1 MQQLDSTVKWFNKT
15 EGRDKICKVMQYGS
29 RFLMWHLKTNRGNEQ
44 LSNQFKN
51 LFQST
56 RDARKLFRLAKSLNE
71 LQTIIDRVA
80 QNCKNPQEQVA
91 RALNILTRVWFLLY
105 WLYDNLSVLSS
116 IKFTTSDPKP
126 LQKKAMTFWF
136 IGIITNLVDT
146 IRQLVVNFQFIQQN
160 KNNQGA
166 QQQIA
171 NRKIQNTSLYL
182 NLIKIFGD
190 LMPAG
195 QGSEFF
201 PKVLKI
207 NLNDGVIGLGG
218 LVSGAIAAY
227 QAY

>member
-1 MQQLDSTVKWFNKT
+1 MQTLDSTVKWFNKT

-29 RFLMWHLKTNRGNEQ
+29 RFLMWHLKTNSGNEQ

-71 LQTIIDRVA
+71 LQTIIDKLG
-80 QNCKNPQEQVA
+80 QNCKTSQEQVA
-91 RALNILTRVWFLLY
+91 RALNILTRIWFLLY
-105 WLYDNLSVLSS
+105 WVYDNLSVLSS

-136 IGIITNLVDT
+136 IAIITNLVDT
-146 IRQLVVNFQFIQQN
+146 IRQLVVNFQYIQQN
-160 KNNQGA
+160 KNNQSA
-166 QQQIA
+166 SQQII
-171 NRKIQNTSLYL
+171 NKQNQNKTLYL

-201 PKVLKI
+201 PKVFKI

-218 LVSGAIAAY
+218 LISGAVAAY